1 MSAEIHHAVAFS
13 PAGFEALFEVEPIGT
28 ELLEEG
34 AEAGAVVRVAEV
46 ADFVSDDVVDAG

>member
-13 PAGFEALFEVEPIGT
+13 PAGFEALFEVEPIGA

-34 AEAGAVVRVAEV
+34 TEAGAVVGVAEV